1 MEINAER
8 VNGLLL
14 AKPKDRIDGS
24 NSRVFEESLV
34 EAIGDSGCSVILDF
48 EELHY
53 ISSAGLRAILLTA
66 KKVKNSQGQL
76 VLCALTEPIK
86 EVFELSGFDKIIP
99 IYANRDEA
107 VAALSS

>member
-1 MEINAER
+1 MEINAEH

-14 AKPKDRIDGS
+14 AKPKDRIDGT

-66 KKVKNSQGQL
+66 KKVKNTQGQL
-76 VLCALTEPIK
+76 VLCSLTEPIK

-107 VAALSS
+107 LAALSS